1 MHVVFFT
8 EGSHRSGMGHL
19 LRCLALAQT
28 LKARNHKVT
37 FVLDP
42 ASTELAN
49 SRMDWVGDIATVI
62 QNFTPITWDEL
73 SLYSFATIDWVIIDS
88 YGVHDSFF
96 SSARQFSGKI
106 ALFDDL
112 TYEKFDCIDVLINSA
127 IEPDESAYY
136 YQNNDSVF
144 LALGCDYLL
153 LRAEF
158 TSVEPIPIVLR
169 EYVTICFGG
178 ADLDNLTVKAL
189 RLLSKNWDVQ
199 KIRVVT
205 GPAYS
210 HLDELEEMLKRLND
224 NRIVHQHN
232 VQNMASIWNSSRL
245 VVSAG
250 GGAQFELKACH
261 TPAILVVVAEN
272 QKVASM
278 NSQAHGWCR
287 TLIYEGNKAIFWAQ
301 LTDLYASLVGDEDCL
316 LGMQKM
322 AAKNTL
328 SNGAARLSRLLETEQ
343 IEKD

>member
-28 LKARNHKVT
+28 LKAREHKVT
-37 FVLDP
+37 FVLDS

-49 SRMDWVGDIATVI
+49 SRKDWVGDIATVN
-62 QNFTPITWDEL
+62 QNFTPITWNEL
-73 SLYSFATIDWVIIDS
+73 SLYSLPTIDWVIIDS
-88 YGVHDSFF
+88 YDVADSFF
-96 SSARQFSGKI
+96 SSAQQCSGKV

-112 TYEKFDCIDVLINSA
+112 TYENFDGIDVLINSA

-136 YQNNDSVF
+136 YKNNGSVF
-144 LALGCDYLL
+144 FALGYEYQL
-153 LRAEF
+153 LRTEF
-158 TSVEPIPIVLR
+158 TSIEPKPIAQR

-178 ADLDNLTVKAL
+178 ADLNNLTVKTLLLL
-189 RLLSKNWDVQ
+189 RENRDVQ
-199 KIRVVT
+199 KLRVVT

-210 HLDELEEMLKRLND
+210 HLDELEEVLKRLND

-245 VVSAG
+245 VISAG
-250 GGAQFELKACH
+250 GGTQFELKACH
-261 TPAILVVVAEN
+261 TPAILVVVAQN
-272 QKVASM
+272 QKVASV
-278 NSQAHGWCR
+278 NSQTQGWCR
-287 TLIYEGNKAIFWAQ
+287 TFIYEGNKAIFWAQ
-301 LTDLYASLVGDEDCL
+301 LTDLYASLAGDEECL
-316 LGMQKM
+316 LEMQKM

-328 SNGAARLSRLLETEQ
+328 SNGAARLSRLLETEK